1 MPRYIV
7 PHHGGL
13 KYVRAIPK
21 DVQQL
26 EGRKVWTAYLGK
38 ISGNDAKT
46 RALEL
51 AAEHDKRAK
60 VLRNLP
66 ETDKRLLRS
75 KGGLA
80 RCEHDAAHAD
90 YLAAVLWPYT
100 DGKPQTDEAKRKTD
114 TARRTVASLLEA
126 HAPTHNIVAKING
139 KPGIAPPRLFD
150 LVTLHEKT
158 CRDDNTPKRER
169 IYVRRFVEIVGDLA
183 APDVTRAHVIAFRD
197 ALEAQGVKPGNVGV
211 HLAKINTLF
220 RVGLSEGIVT
230 SNPADG
236 VKARAKPDSKFADQE
251 GKSFTSAQVKRI
263 FAALDGE
270 TADFQWIIR
279 LLAYHGMRG
288 GEVCQLR
295 CSDVTTLHGVPVL
308 RIHDRHGRIKNR
320 QSVRDI
326 PIHPK
331 CRGII
336 AYAAKVVKEHG
347 ADAWLFPSKKGRVH
361 GFQTYANGRFLREK
375 VGIVD
380 RQPGHREHDQ
390 TIHSLRHTF
399 STLCREVGMPD
410 VLKYALMGHALGK
423 GEGGKYGEGPSL
435 KLRAKWIAKVDPLK
449 GCSGRASS
457 IR

>member
-38 ISGNDAKT
+38 ISGVDAKT

-100 DGKPQTDEAKRKTD
+100 DGKLQTDEAKRKTD

-126 HAPTHNIVAKING
+126 HAPTHNVVAKING
-139 KPGIAPPRLFD
+139 KPGVTPPRLFD
-150 LVTLHEKT
+150 LVTLHEKVN
-158 CRDDNTPKRER
+158 RLTPKTAERER
-169 IYVRRFVEIVGDLA
+169 TYVARFVESAGDLS
-183 APDVTRAHVIAFRD
+183 PQDVTREHVIAFRD
-197 ALEAQGVKPGNVGV
+197 ALEKQDLTTGNIKQ
-211 HLAKINTLF
+211 HLAKLHTLF
-220 RVGLSEGIVT
+220 NVALSEGIV
-230 SNPADG
+230 SLNPAYKI
-236 VKARAKPDSKFADQE
+236 KARPQTRDTLADDDKDFTPDHVRQ
-251 GKSFTSAQVKRI
+251 I
-263 FAALDGE
+263 FAALPGE
-270 TADFQWIIR
+270 AADFQWIVR
-279 LLAYHGMRG
+279 LLAYHGARSK
-288 GEVCQLR
+288 EICQLR
-295 CSDVTTLHGVPVL
+295 CADVTMRQGVSVI
-308 RIHDRHGRIKNR
+308 RIHDKSGGRVKNK

-331 CRGII
+331 CKGIM
-336 AYAAKVVKEHG
+336 AYARKVASEHG
-347 ADAWLFPSKKGRVH
+347 DGSWLFRSLKDSKAGREH
-361 GFQTYANGRFLREK
+361 GFQNYANDNFLRKK
-375 VGIVD
+375 VGIKD
-380 RQPGHREHDQ
+380 RQPGRRQHDQ
-390 TIHSLRHTF
+390 TIHSFRHTF

-410 VLKYALMGHALGK
+410 SVKYALKGHTLGK
-423 GEGGKYGEGPSL
+423 GEGGKYGSAPSL
-435 KLRAKWIAKVDPLK
+435 KLRAKWIAEVDPLK
-449 GCSGRASS
+449 G
-457 IR
+457 

>member
-38 ISGNDAKT
+38 ISGVDAKT

-139 KPGIAPPRLFD
+139 KPGVTPPRLFD
-150 LVTLHEKT
+150 LVTLHEKVN
-158 CRDDNTPKRER
+158 RLTPKTAERER
-169 IYVRRFVEIVGDLA
+169 TYVARFVESAGDLS
-183 APDVTRAHVIAFRD
+183 PQDVTREHVIAFRD
-197 ALEAQGVKPGNVGV
+197 ALEKQDLTTGNIKQ
-211 HLAKINTLF
+211 HLAKLHTLF
-220 RVGLSEGIVT
+220 NVALSEGIV
-230 SNPADG
+230 SLNPAYKI
-236 VKARAKPDSKFADQE
+236 KARPQTRDTLADDDKDFTPDHVRQ
-251 GKSFTSAQVKRI
+251 I
-263 FAALDGE
+263 FAALPGE
-270 TADFQWIIR
+270 AADFQWIVR
-279 LLAYHGMRG
+279 LLAYHGARSK
-288 GEVCQLR
+288 EICQLR
-295 CSDVTTLHGVPVL
+295 CADVTMRQGVSVI
-308 RIHDRHGRIKNR
+308 RIHDKSGGRVKNK

-331 CRGII
+331 CKGIM
-336 AYAAKVVKEHG
+336 AYARKVASEHG
-347 ADAWLFPSKKGRVH
+347 DGSWLFRSLKDSKAGREH
-361 GFQTYANGRFLREK
+361 GFQNYANDNFLRKK
-375 VGIVD
+375 VGIKD
-380 RQPGHREHDQ
+380 RQPGRRQHDQ
-390 TIHSLRHTF
+390 TIHSFRHTF

-410 VLKYALMGHALGK
+410 SVKYALKGHTLGK
-423 GEGGKYGEGPSL
+423 GEGGKYGSAPSL
-435 KLRAKWIAKVDPLK
+435 KLRAKWIAEVDPLK
-449 GCSGRASS
+449 G
-457 IR
+457 

>member
-7 PHHGGL
+7 RHHGGL
-13 KYVRAIPK
+13 KYVRAIPEK
-21 DVQQL
+21 LQPL
-26 EGRKVWTAYLGK
+26 EGRKVWTEYLGK
-38 ISGNDAKT
+38 ISADDAET

-51 AAEHDKRAK
+51 AAEHNKRAK

-66 ETDKRLLRS
+66 EPDKRMLIS

-80 RCEHDAAHAD
+80 RCEADAAQAD
-90 YLAAVLWPYT
+90 YLAALLWPYT
-100 DGKPQTDEAKRKTD
+100 IGKPQTEAAKRRADST
-114 TARRTVASLLEA
+114 RRTIASLLEA
-126 HAPTHNIVAKING
+126 HAPTHNIVAKLNG
-139 KPGIAPPRLFD
+139 KASEALPRLFD

-158 CRDDNTPKRER
+158 SILRDDKTPKRER
-169 IYVRRFVEIVGDLA
+169 TYVRRFVEIVGDLA
-183 APDVTRAHVIAFRD
+183 APDVTRNHVIAFRD
-197 ALEAQGVKPGNVGV
+197 TLEARGFKPDNVGQ
-211 HLAKINTLF
+211 HLAKLNTLF
-220 RVGLSEGIVT
+220 KVGLSEGIVT
-230 SNPADG
+230 SNPAYG
-236 VKARAKPDSKFADQE
+236 VKARAQPGSKFADHE

-295 CSDVTTLHGVPVL
+295 CSDVATLHAVPVL
-308 RIHDRHGRIKNR
+308 RIHDRHGRVKNR
-320 QSVRDI
+320 QSVRDV

-331 CRGII
+331 CGGIV

-361 GFQTYANGRFLREK
+361 GFQTYANGKFLRAK

-380 RQPGHREHDQ
+380 RQPGARHHD
-390 TIHSLRHTF
+390 HSVHSFRHLF

-410 VLKYALMGHALGK
+410 AVKYALMGHVLGK
-423 GEGGKYGEGPSL
+423 GEGGRYGEGPSL
-435 KLRAKWIAKVDPLK
+435 KVRAKWLAKVDP
-449 GCSGRASS
+449 R
-457 IR
+457 RD